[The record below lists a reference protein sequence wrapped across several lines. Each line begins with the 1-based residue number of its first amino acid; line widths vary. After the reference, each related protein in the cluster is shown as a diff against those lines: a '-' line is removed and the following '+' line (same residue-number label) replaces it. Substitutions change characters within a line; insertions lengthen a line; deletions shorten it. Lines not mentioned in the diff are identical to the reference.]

1 MKELNISRWTLIAL
15 FIISIIVLGTFF
27 LFGYDTPWEENP
39 KMNNPANTDLL
50 LWFIVAM
57 FVITLISTIYSVIM
71 QIAQGSSIG
80 NDTGLAKHTGK
91 IAVGILVLSLVVG
104 FVCGMNDVDK
114 LFING
119 KEWLPT
125 AEENVTANIITGV
138 SMISIIILSIITFV
152 VTIIS
157 LVAGALKK

>member
-1 MKELNISRWTLIAL
+1 
-15 FIISIIVLGTFF
+15 
-27 LFGYDTPWEENP
+27 
-39 KMNNPANTDLL
+39 
-50 LWFIVAM
+50 
-57 FVITLISTIYSVIM
+57 
-71 QIAQGSSIG
+71 
-80 NDTGLAKHTGK
+80 
-91 IAVGILVLSLVVG
+91 
-104 FVCGMNDVDK
+104 MNDVDK

-157 LVAGALKK
+157 LVVGALEK

>member
-1 MKELNISRWTLIAL
+1 
-15 FIISIIVLGTFF
+15 
-27 LFGYDTPWEENP
+27 
-39 KMNNPANTDLL
+39 
-50 LWFIVAM
+50 
-57 FVITLISTIYSVIM
+57 
-71 QIAQGSSIG
+71 
-80 NDTGLAKHTGK
+80 
-91 IAVGILVLSLVVG
+91 LVVG
-104 FVCGMNDVDK
+104 FVCGINDVDK

-125 AEENVTANIITGV
+125 AEENVTTNIITGV